1 MTPSCRSSLAKF
13 PDDFGVTVHVIPSVV
28 RRAARPAQRV
38 IRLPAYGTSAS
49 PHGDAPTG
57 MRATTS
63 SVSVSSTVTSF
74 EGPFAV

>member
-1 MTPSCRSSLAKF
+1 MHIVR
-13 PDDFGVTVHVIPSVV
+13 SVV

-38 IRLPAYGTSAS
+38 IRLLAYGTSAS

-57 MRATTS
+57 IRVTIS

>member
-1 MTPSCRSSLAKF
+1 MAESYSALAQSMVFYLDWNGGDHYALPLARETLRVGYPKF
-13 PDDFGVTVHVIPSVV
+13 
-28 RRAARPAQRV
+28 
-38 IRLPAYGTSAS
+38 YGTSAS